1 MYWKQLRQTSLK
13 VRLLVLVLPVMA
25 LFTATGLWMTR
36 TDAAAA
42 SNAAYDRSL
51 LGAMKALELNVSTA
65 SGGLAVELP
74 YRLFEFFELTATG
87 NVYFRVAT
95 ADGLVEIGNPDLP
108 APPLPL
114 KAGQAQFYDALYFG
128 ESVRVGAV
136 TRALAQPLDR
146 PVDRSDNAMLV
157 IQVAESTA
165 SREQFTRSFLQRAM
179 FRDAVFLLTM
189 GVVVAAGLWVVLR
202 PLGQLAA
209 KTRARD
215 AEDIR
220 PLQSD
225 DLPADVRPLV
235 DAVNQQLGRIEAL
248 MAQRRSFV
256 DDASHQLRTPL
267 TILRA
272 QLDFILRETDPQQRD
287 EALSALSDALGQAI
301 RGTNQLLTLAR
312 SDAGGVDK
320 EPFDLVA
327 LTRQVALE
335 LLPVA
340 RERGIDF
347 GVEGPDTPLVS
358 MGDPSLL
365 KQAFLN
371 IAHNALLHGK
381 ARGVVTLMPGQN
393 ESGYFVS
400 VVDDGGGMD
409 SQVLKQLGQ
418 RFSKGRGSRGSGL
431 GMAIATSVM
440 QSHNGKLTVVAGD
453 AGVGLR
459 VTLWWPSSSIGQ
471 VT

>member
-36 TDAAAA
+36 ADAAAA
-42 SNAAYDRSL
+42 ANAAYDRSL

-108 APPLPL
+108 QPPQPF

-128 ESVRVGAV
+128 ETVRVGAV
-136 TRALAQPLDR
+136 SRALDQPLN
-146 PVDRSDNAMLV
+146 RSDNAMLV
-157 IQVAESTA
+157 IQVAESTT

-179 FRDAVFLLTM
+179 LRDGVFLLVM
-189 GVVVAAGLWVVLR
+189 GMVVAGGLWVVLR
-202 PLGQLAA
+202 PLAQLATQ
-209 KTRARD
+209 TRNRD

-225 DLPADVRPLV
+225 HLPADVRPLV
-235 DAVNQQLGRIEAL
+235 EAVNQQLSRIETL

-272 QLDFILRETDPQQRD
+272 QMDFILRETDTPKRE
-287 EALSALSDALGQAI
+287 EALLALSDALGQAI

-312 SDAGGVDK
+312 SDAGGLIK

-347 GVEGPDTPLVS
+347 GVDGPETPLIS
-358 MGDPSLL
+358 MGDPSLI
-365 KQAFLN
+365 KQALLN
-371 IAHNALLHGK
+371 IAHNALVHGK
-381 ARGVVTLMPGQN
+381 AQGVVTLTPGQDATN
-393 ESGYFVS
+393 YFLK
-400 VVDDGGGMD
+400 VVDDGAGMD
-409 SQVLKQLGQ
+409 PEVFKQMGQ
-418 RFSKGRGSRGSGL
+418 RFAKGRGSRGSGL
-431 GMAIATSVM
+431 GMAIASSVM
-440 QSHNGKLTVVAGD
+440 QSHNGQLTAVA
-453 AGVGLR
+453 VGAEQGMCI
-459 VTLWWPSSSIGQ
+459 TLWWP
-471 VT
+471 VCVN